1 MNNHPLM
8 LMENKDD
15 ESWSSS
21 APIYQSQWLQTTISD
36 LDEKLGAMM
45 SILEVGNSPNQEDM
59 HCKRRDD
66 LIQMLKEFGQSYRVL
81 AIAYNQLK
89 SKTSHGTFHSR
100 SLSSAA
106 TSKIICASC
115 NRRTT
120 GNLEDKKL
128 ENGCNSHRKFFTE
141 CSHVKSGGTNLDF
154 EILKM
159 QEDESDVLS
168 SSSPCSMKLQSEVE
182 CIDIQLDRMT
192 DVFTDENILMK
203 IEDLEL
209 NQRTEDP
216 SIINSKFESMWPTL
230 KYQMTK
236 LTEDNLHQLEELAQ
250 RNDEKRETIRRLQ
263 LEVETLK
270 RKNNALQI
278 SSRYSNADSE
288 CRESQISTPGTKS
301 VGMFFK
307 GCSPRYSDFTS

>member
-1 MNNHPLM
+1 
-8 LMENKDD
+8 
-15 ESWSSS
+15 
-21 APIYQSQWLQTTISD
+21 
-36 LDEKLGAMM
+36 MM
-45 SILEVGNSPNQEDM
+45 SILEGGNSPNLEDM
-59 HCKRRDD
+59 HCKRREA
-66 LIQMLKEFGQSYRVL
+66 LIQMLEEFGQSYRVL

-89 SKTSHGTFHSR
+89 SKTSDGTFHSG
-100 SLSSAA
+100 SLSSSAA
-106 TSKIICASC
+106 SKGICDSC
-115 NRRTT
+115 NRRAT

-128 ENGCNSHRKFFTE
+128 ENGCNGHRKSLTE
-141 CSHVKSGGTNLDF
+141 RSNVKSGSTNLDF
-154 EILKM
+154 EILKK

-168 SSSPCSMKLQSEVE
+168 SSTPCSMKLESEVE
-182 CIDIQLDRMT
+182 CIDIQLEDRMT

-216 SIINSKFESMWPTL
+216 SIINSNFESMWPTL

-263 LEVETLK
+263 LEVETL
-270 RKNNALQI
+270 RRENNALQI

-301 VGMFFK
+301 VSKLFK
-307 GCSPRYSDFTS
+307 GCSPRYSVDFTS

>member
-1 MNNHPLM
+1 VL
-8 LMENKDD
+8 
-15 ESWSSS
+15 
-21 APIYQSQWLQTTISD
+21 D

-45 SILEVGNSPNQEDM
+45 TILEGGNSPKQEHI
-59 HCKRRDD
+59 HCKWRED
-66 LIQMLKEFGQSYRVL
+66 LIQMLEEFGQSYRVL

-89 SKTSHGTFHSR
+89 SKTSHGTFHSG
-100 SLSSAA
+100 SLSSSA

-115 NRRTT
+115 NRRAA

-128 ENGCNSHRKFFTE
+128 ENGRNSHRKSLKE
-141 CSHVKSGGTNLDF
+141 RSNVKSGGTNLDF
-154 EILKM
+154 EILKK

-168 SSSPCSMKLQSEVE
+168 SSTPCSMKLESEVK
-182 CIDIQLDRMT
+182 CIDIQLEDRMT
-192 DVFTDENILMK
+192 DVYTDENILMK

-209 NQRTEDP
+209 NQTTEDP

-270 RKNNALQI
+270 RENNALQI
-278 SSRYSNADSE
+278 SSRSSNADSE
-288 CRESQISTPGTKS
+288 CRQSQISTPGTKS
-301 VGMFFK
+301 VSKFFK